1 MASIHS
7 RESFLKN
14 ATVRPGKLYLDVNM
28 LAKIPKSRN
37 DSEYV
42 IESRYDNRPDLLAHK
57 LYGSTNL
64 WWVFAARNPDLLI
77 DPLGDFTSGKTIFLP
92 TQETINSVLR

>member
-14 ATVRPGKLYLDVNM
+14 AIARPGKLYLDVNP
-28 LAKIPKSRN
+28 LTTIPKSRN
-37 DSEYV
+37 DTEYV
-42 IESRYDNRPDLLAHK
+42 IESQYNTRPDLLAYK

-77 DPLGDFTSGKTIFLP
+77 DPLEDFTAGKTIYLP